1 MIVITKSYGQLGNR
15 LFLYAHLI
23 AAARHYGVTL
33 ANPCFA
39 EYAHLFPATEHDLWC
54 RYPVQRAPTPPSLRR
69 RMLLAKAVYL
79 GSRAL
84 STVGL
89 TGYPYSIIRLR
100 GVHTEC
106 DLASARFAEL
116 VNRSRPLLVDGWL
129 FRSDELLQQHAVSI
143 REHFKIHDA
152 NAQRVEQ
159 LISNA
164 RDQADVVVGVHIR
177 HGDYASY
184 ENGRY
189 FYQVSE
195 YVAAMHRVRQQL
207 SPRRVVFL
215 VCSNARFTPDAFNGL
230 HVVYGTGDVIEDLY
244 SFAKTDLLMG
254 PPSTFTLWA
263 SFYGQVPLSMM
274 MTADQEIDT
283 GAVQERFAA

>member
-1 MIVITKSYGQLGNR
+1 M
-15 LFLYAHLI
+15 
-23 AAARHYGVTL
+23 
-33 ANPCFA
+33 
-39 EYAHLFPATEHDLWC
+39 
-54 RYPVQRAPTPPSLRR
+54 
-69 RMLLAKAVYL
+69 AKAVYL

-84 STVGL
+84 STARL
-89 TGYPYSIIRLR
+89 TRYPFSIVRLR

-106 DLASARFAEL
+106 DLAGSRFAEL

-129 FRSDELLQQHAVSI
+129 FRSDELLQQHAACI
-143 REHFKIHDA
+143 REHFRIHDA
-152 NAQRVEQ
+152 NQQRVEQ
-159 LISNA
+159 LISSA
-164 RDQADVVVGVHIR
+164 RGQADVVVGVHIR

-184 ENGRY
+184 ENGKY

-195 YVAAMHRVRQQL
+195 YVAAMHGVRQQL

-215 VCSNARFTPDAFNGL
+215 VCSNAKFTPDVFDGL
-230 HVVYGTGDVIEDLY
+230 NVVYGTGDVIEDLY
-244 SFAKTDLLMG
+244 SFAETDLLMG

-283 GAVQERFAA
+283 SAVQQRFAA